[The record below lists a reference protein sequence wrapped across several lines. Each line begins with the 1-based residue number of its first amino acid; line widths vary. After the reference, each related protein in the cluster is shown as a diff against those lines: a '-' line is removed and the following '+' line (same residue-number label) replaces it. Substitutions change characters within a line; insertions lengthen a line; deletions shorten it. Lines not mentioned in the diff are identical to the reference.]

1 MRTSVRAFSNASI
14 GGIPKDKP
22 VLPEIEFMRLST
34 SWQESAKD
42 ATFCGA
48 AAFGGR
54 MYQRMRSKCDRETYI
69 DFSFRGALIPEL
81 EAQAFANMI
90 KEPRAVAEY
99 ELCEI
104 AGVLGQTL
112 GARECGRF
120 VNTIESADVGSING
134 RLVLAIHWHHHRF
147 DRRVIS
153 IYFDSRGDGQ
163 IVREIHFSTPADLYE
178 VSHKTFY
185 ETMRSAQWSCVMPPP
200 ITSVA

>member
-1 MRTSVRAFSNASI
+1 MRTSVRALSNASV

-54 MYQRMRSKCDRETYI
+54 MYQRLRSKTDRETYI
-69 DFSFRGALIPEL
+69 DFSFRGALVSEHP
-81 EAQAFANMI
+81 AHAFAKMLA
-90 KEPRAVAEY
+90 EPHSVSEY

-104 AGVLGQTL
+104 TEVLGQTL
-112 GARECGRF
+112 AARENGKF
-120 VNTIESADVGSING
+120 VNPVESADVGTING
-134 RLVLAIHWHHHRF
+134 RLVLAVQWHHQRYN
-147 DRRVIS
+147 RRVIS
-153 IYFDSRGDGQ
+153 IYIDARGDGQ
-163 IVREIHFSTPADLYE
+163 VVREIHFSTPSDLYDI
-178 VSHKTFY
+178 SHKTFY
-185 ETMRSAQWSCVMPPP
+185 ETMRSAQWSCVLPPP